1 MIRSA
6 TCEDVPR
13 LLEIYAPYIRKT
25 SITFE
30 YVVPTVEEFTERF
43 ERITEKFPWFVWEGD
58 GKIQGYAYGDAA
70 FTRAAYAWD
79 ADLSIYLDE
88 NARGNGIGGK
98 LYDALESELTKM
110 GYHTLYAIITGEN
123 FASVRFH
130 KRRGYVLEG
139 TLRQSG
145 WKFGSWHDVYWYAKR
160 VRPAID
166 PGLIPQRE
174 RSEDNE

>member
-6 TCEDVPR
+6 TREDVPR
-13 LLEIYAPYIRKT
+13 LLEIYAPYIQKT

-30 YVVPTVEEFTERF
+30 YVVPTLEEFTERF
-43 ERITEKFPWFVWEGD
+43 EQITSKFPWLVWEED
-58 GKIQGYAYGDAA
+58 GKVQGYAYGDAA
-70 FTRAAYAWD
+70 FVRAAYAWD

-98 LYDALESELTKM
+98 LYDVLEAELAKM

-123 FASVRFH
+123 FASVHFH
-130 KRRGYVLEG
+130 KKRGYVLEG
-139 TLRQSG
+139 TLRQTG

-160 VRPAID
+160 VRPAVD
-166 PGLIPQRE
+166 PGSVPQMRGGE
-174 RSEDNE
+174 MHE